1 MPARNGRIAGR
12 TKPESQYAITG
23 VFCPSWSGY
32 GDQLAGARMCAGDT
46 VLHVLPTQLSN
57 RIQSHAAGALSP

>member
-1 MPARNGRIAGR
+1 MSARKRWIAGR

-32 GDQLAGARMCAGDT
+32 GDQLAGARMCAGDA
-46 VLHVLPTQLSN
+46 VLHILPTQLSN
-57 RIQSHAAGALSP
+57 RIQSHAVGALSP